1 MSGFSF
7 SDLANLGAMANES
20 LNAVVS
26 PMYYGDVKRVFSG
39 VALSED
45 GPSHNEF
52 LLGPGEHQ
60 GFKVEKPLG
69 SLRGEPGAIVSE
81 LATLVS
87 TTKVDGLLFKQGKNN
102 TSHLVVVEP
111 NAKVV
116 FSNCI
121 FQRSADAESNAGAS
135 STICFALVKS
145 GGKAVFTNCVFQSTA
160 ASGAMV
166 AAAGLAIQD
175 LNALA
180 GSVFVGL
187 GANYSGHGHAATVTN
202 VGGEIT

>member
-7 SDLANLGAMANES
+7 SDLANLGALANES

-26 PMYYGDVKRVFSG
+26 PMYYGDVRRVFSG

-45 GPSHNEF
+45 GPSHNDF

-60 GFKVEKPLG
+60 GFKLEKPLG

-81 LATLVS
+81 LAAFEA
-87 TTKVDGLLFKQGKNN
+87 TTKVDGLFFKQGQNN
-102 TSHLVVVEP
+102 TSHLVVVESP
-111 NAKVV
+111 AKVV

-121 FQRSADAESNAGAS
+121 FQRNTDADS
-135 STICFALVKS
+135 SPSVSTTLCFALIKS
-145 GGKAVFTNCVFQSTA
+145 GAKAVFSNCIFQSTA
-160 ASGAMV
+160 SSGVMSGA
-166 AAAGLAIQD
+166 GFAIQD
-175 LNALA
+175 LNGAA
-180 GSVFVGL
+180 GNVFVGL

-202 VGGEIT
+202 LGGEIT

>member
-81 LATLVS
+81 LATLAS
-87 TTKVDGLLFKQGKNN
+87 ITKVDGLLFKQGKNN
-102 TSHLVVVEP
+102 VSHLVAVEP
-111 NAKVV
+111 GAKVV

-121 FQRSADAESNAGAS
+121 FQRKDNAESSAGAS
-135 STICFALVKS
+135 TELCFVLIKS
-145 GGKAVFTNCVFQSTA
+145 GGKAVFTNCVFQSSA
-160 ASGAMV
+160 SSGAMSS
-166 AAAGLAIQD
+166 AAGLAIQD

-180 GSVFVGL
+180 GNVFVGL

-202 VGGEIT
+202 IGGEIT